1 MLVKGSSLDG
11 NPDSSQAP
19 TTEQRPSSADQH
31 QPLQQGNPL
40 LQNSKQKMK
49 REMSG
54 SEGRLPTLHSD
65 VTKVS
70 GGRRRGLLRRA
81 ETIECIVVRDDGQM
95 MPADIDVC

>member
-11 NPDSSQAP
+11 NLDTSQGP

-31 QPLQQGNPL
+31 QPAKQGNPL

-70 GGRRRGLLRRA
+70 NRRRGLLRRA